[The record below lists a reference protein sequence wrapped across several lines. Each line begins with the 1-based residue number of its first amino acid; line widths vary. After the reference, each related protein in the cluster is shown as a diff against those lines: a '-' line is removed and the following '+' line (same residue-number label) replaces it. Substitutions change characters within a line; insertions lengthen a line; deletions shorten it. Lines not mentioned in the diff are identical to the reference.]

1 MKRTII
7 KLKLDFN
14 MTNFEKMKNQFSKM
28 TRFLKS
34 KKDFVVFF
42 MLLIVWICLLCL
54 VKIPDHQ
61 SDTEIRVKIICND
74 ISSINY
80 PMASGRRTSLKKMC
94 IMSGIIW
101 HSCLNMAII
110 SIAVKERLERAES
123 LQASLKLYGR
133 ALLWIATIF
142 TGSVFV
148 WLWGNNHYSETRLAP
163 NFLTACRPLDLPCSP
178 DSPIVWVECTRRA
191 EMWMPALSNSLPTLA
206 AVEAYLMVITL
217 IQIVHYC
224 PWSIMS
230 WSLMMPPIT
239 VALVCL
245 GFTVTT
251 GYCVIYCNEASFNI
265 DFVSGYIK
273 SLIVAC
279 VWGYYSILDYSPV
292 YWTSEDPS
300 NDLPRFWND
309 VPRKEIIP
317 GKGQLP
323 TSNSI
328 PSPHQ
333 PQATTSGTTAG
344 LQ

>member
-61 SDTEIRVKIICND
+61 SDTEIPVKIICND

-206 AVEAYLMVITL
+206 AVEAYLMVITV
-217 IQIVHYC
+217 IQIVLYF
-224 PWSIMS
+224 PWGIMS
-230 WSLMMPPIT
+230 CSLMMPPIT
-239 VALVCL
+239 VALECL
-245 GFTVTT
+245 CFTVTT

-279 VWGYYSILDYSPV
+279 VCLIGQYYWNYIE
-292 YWTSEDPS
+292 TEDP
-300 NDLPRFWND
+300 NYVPRFWND
-309 VPRKEIIP
+309 LPRKEIIP